1 MTSTRTDKPPSE
13 PAFDLAYSLHDFS
26 AGDGRD
32 SEFLHR
38 RLDEAMVREG
48 SVRSGRVLDVACG
61 AGKLL
66 ASIARPGVTAVGLDP
81 SEEMLALT
89 RASCDGKD
97 VLLVRALGERL
108 PFADETFD
116 RLVCQGS
123 LDHFV
128 EPQAFIAEAARV
140 LRAEGRL
147 VIGLAN
153 YESLS
158 CRLGRLRHAIGR
170 RVFRNRPP
178 TGERAYWEIPL
189 DHFHKGEVRF
199 VKSLGGRLLTLE
211 RCYGVSMLWLFR
223 GWDRALERLPAGAA
237 RNVLGG
243 LDKVAQRLPGQA
255 DMIISVWRKRL

>member
-1 MTSTRTDKPPSE
+1 
-13 PAFDLAYSLHDFS
+13 
-26 AGDGRD
+26 
-32 SEFLHR
+32 
-38 RLDEAMVREG
+38 MVREG
-48 SVRSGRVLDVACG
+48 LVSSGRVLDVACG

-66 ASIARPGVTAVGLDP
+66 AGIAHRGVTAVGLDP

-89 RASCDGKD
+89 RASCEGKD
-97 VLLVRALGERL
+97 VLLVRSLGEQL
-108 PFADETFD
+108 PFAGATFD

-140 LRAEGRL
+140 MRPEGRL

-170 RVFRNRPP
+170 RVWRNRPE
-178 TGERAYWEIPL
+178 TDERAYWEIPL
-189 DHFHKGEVRF
+189 DHFHKGDLRF
-199 VKSLGGRLLTLE
+199 VKTLGGAHLRLE

-223 GWDRALERLPAGAA
+223 GWDRALERLPGGAA

-255 DMIISVWRKRL
+255 DMIISVWQRR